1 MDMFIILDK
10 LIDFVVA
17 LKQELCFRNQKCGR
31 CSISRVSNG
40 VLGVV

>member
-17 LKQELCFRNQKCGR
+17 LKQELCFRNQNAGV
-31 CSISRVSNG
+31 SISRVSNG